1 MKLSE
6 PVILTPRQELAAG
19 KPGGADDPF
28 ITGLS
33 AELSD
38 KGFLVAAADNL
49 IAWARDRDDAG
60 IDAALRR

>member
-1 MKLSE
+1 MELSE

-38 KGFLVAAADNL
+38 KGFLVAAARQSHCL
-49 IAWARDRDDAG
+49 GARSR
-60 IDAALRR
+60 